1 MTNVCAIK
9 RHSVVFGPVLG
20 IGLSCWLHLTS
31 ADLSVEACLAAGI
44 TLWTSV
50 WWIFEPIPIP
60 VSSLLP
66 LALFPLFG
74 VIDKTE
80 VAKAYGHWLII
91 LLMGGFI
98 LSKSIERSGLHQRIA
113 LMMVNAF
120 GRKNDRML
128 VFSFMMASA
137 LLSMWVSNTATTLML
152 LPIVLAIVQHIENKE
167 LSLALL
173 LGIAYSA
180 NIGGVGTPIGTPPN
194 LIFISQYKAFTGESI
209 DFLQWMKWGVP
220 LVIVFVPIMTIWLT
234 RNLNGKSDT
243 KIPNPGKWRQSEIR
257 ILIVFALTALA
268 WISRDMSGYGW
279 KHQLGLDGANDA
291 SVVLLAVI
299 LCFIIPDGEGKG
311 ERLLDWRHAS
321 QIPWG
326 LLLLFAGGLAIG
338 SAFKLTGLSSAI
350 GEQFDSFTRLPVF
363 LLILCICLL
372 VTFLTE
378 VTSNTATTAVLMP
391 ILGAIAVSADMNHL
405 YLMLPAVMSA
415 SCAFMLPVATA
426 PNAVVYGS
434 GQFGVGRMVRN
445 GLVINLIGALLISLL
460 CYFMT

>member
-9 RHSVVFGPVLG
+9 RYSIILGPVLG
-20 IGLSCWLHLTS
+20 FGLSWWLHGTN
-31 ADLSVEACLAAGI
+31 AGLSSEACLAAGF
-44 TLWTSV
+44 TLWTVV
-50 WWIFEPIPIP
+50 WWVFEPIPIP
-60 VSSLLP
+60 VTSLLP

-80 VAKAYGHWLII
+80 VAKAYGDWLII

-98 LSKSIERSGLHQRIA
+98 LSKSIEKSGVHRRIA

-120 GRKNDRML
+120 GHKSDRML
-128 VFSFMMASA
+128 VFSFMLVSA
-137 LLSMWVSNTATTLML
+137 LLSMWISNTATTLML
-152 LPIVLAIVQHIENKE
+152 LPIVLAVVQHIKNKE

-173 LGIAYSA
+173 LGIAYAA

-194 LIFISQYKAFTGESI
+194 LIFINQYKAFTGETI

-234 RNLNGKSDT
+234 RNLNGRSDT
-243 KIPNPGKWRQSEIR
+243 KIPEPGKWRQSEIR

-268 WISRDMSGYGW
+268 WVSRDMGGFGW
-279 KHQLGLDGANDA
+279 KHQLGLEGANDA
-291 SVVLLAVI
+291 SVALLAVI
-299 LCFIIPDGEGKG
+299 LCFIIPDGEGQG
-311 ERLLDWRHAS
+311 ERLLDWKHAS

-338 SAFKLTGLSSAI
+338 SAFKLTGLSSAL
-350 GEQFDSFTRLPVF
+350 GEQFGYLTRLPTF
-363 LLILCICLL
+363 LLIICICLV

-378 VTSNTATTAVLMP
+378 VTSNTATTAILMP
-391 ILGAIAVSADMNHL
+391 ILGAIATSADMNHL
-405 YLMLPAVMSA
+405 HLMLPAVMSA

-434 GQFGVGRMVRN
+434 EQLNIDSMIRN
-445 GLVINLIGALLISLL
+445 GLVINLIGAVLISLL